1 MTVANKKYNPGFL
14 SDNEVIE
21 TFCVRTDEF
30 ASIMESLRECTGN
43 SNTHTIIIG
52 PRGSG
57 KTHLL
62 LRVVAEVRREA
73 SLAGFF
79 PVVFPEESYEVSTI
93 GEFWLECLDRLAE
106 QAPESERPHLRRS
119 YSDIRTTAND
129 RDLAD
134 RSLGSILS
142 FADQR
147 EGRILLVVEN
157 LNMLFSDMADP
168 DAGWRLRQTLQVE
181 PRIILLGS
189 ATSRFAEIDNPDHS
203 LYDLFRVVTLL
214 PLDTEECAF
223 LWQAVSGNPSATR
236 AIRPLEILTGGNP
249 RLLAIIARFGAGR
262 TFRELMDDLLDLV
275 DDHTEYFKSHLE
287 SLPPQERRVYL
298 ALARLWKPAT
308 AKEVA
313 DQARLGTNLCSSLL
327 KRLEGRGVVVVE
339 GGTAR
344 RRQYYLTE
352 RLYNIYYLLRR
363 GGEASRVVEALID
376 FMVCLY
382 SPAELW
388 DLILKDYDE
397 VPSARL
403 PIPNLAGTAAAA
415 LIREAQTLDSM
426 EKVDDA
432 IAIYEQVE
440 KGIGAV
446 GDAEFKNQAVI
457 ALFNKA
463 LLLNRVCRHAEAI
476 RACDRIVA
484 GFAMFKEPIMHV
496 LSISALDT
504 KGMALAK
511 TGNASEAIEAYDQAM
526 ALLVTSPVPELDFL
540 ISGIAQRKGLAL
552 IQVQKPMEAIAAFD
566 QVVERF
572 RQNKERDTGAATR
585 ALICKAIV
593 LHQIDGSL
601 NDREFTLLLECLAK
615 DNKLQPGWITVLT
628 LLASRLGPD
637 RALKLIQASPAMS
650 LLLPLVTALQ
660 REIGQV
666 THVAREVD
674 EVAEDIRHH
683 LRELTHDPQAGV
695 AYLPA
700 ELTIRAKSEFNSAQ
714 LKPGAQ

>member
-1 MTVANKKYNPGFL
+1 MTVATKKYNPGFL
-14 SDNEVIE
+14 TDDEIME
-21 TFCVRTDEF
+21 AFCVRTDEF
-30 ASIMESLRECTGN
+30 ASIMESLRECTGS
-43 SNTHTIIIG
+43 SNIHTIVIG

-62 LRVVAEVRREA
+62 LRIVAEVRRDS
-73 SLAGFF
+73 SLPGFF

-93 GEFWLECLDRLAE
+93 GEFWLECLGRLAE
-106 QAPESERPHLRRS
+106 QAPESERHHLRRS
-119 YSDIRTTAND
+119 YSDIRATADD

-142 FADQR
+142 FADQH
-147 EGRILLVVEN
+147 EKRILLVVEN

-181 PRIILLGS
+181 PRIVFLGS

-203 LYDLFRVVTLL
+203 LYDLFRVVALL
-214 PLDTEECAF
+214 PLDTAECAF

-262 TFRELMDDLLDLV
+262 TFRELMNDLLDLI
-275 DDHTEYFKSHLE
+275 DDHTEYFKAHLE
-287 SLPPQERRVYL
+287 SLPPRERRVYL
-298 ALARLWKPAT
+298 ALARLWKPAS

-313 DQARLGTNLCSSLL
+313 DQARLDTNLCSSLL
-327 KRLEGRGVVVVE
+327 KRLEGRGAVLVE
-339 GGTAR
+339 GGTAW

-376 FMVCLY
+376 FMICLY
-382 SPAELW
+382 SPTELW
-388 DLILKDYDE
+388 DLILRDYDE

-403 PIPNLAGTAAAA
+403 PIPSLAGTAAAA
-415 LIREAQTLDSM
+415 LIREAQTLDSL
-426 EKVDDA
+426 EKPDDA

-446 GDAEFKNQAVI
+446 GDGEVKNQAVI

-463 LLLNRVCRHAEAI
+463 LLLNRVGRHADTI

-484 GFAMFKEPIMHV
+484 GFAVFKEPIMHV
-496 LSISALDT
+496 LSVSALDT

-511 TGNASEAIEAYDQAM
+511 TGSASEAIEAYDQAL
-526 ALLVTSPVPELDFL
+526 ALLATSPVPELDFL

-552 IQVQKPMEAIAAFD
+552 IQVQKPIEAIAAFD
-566 QVVERF
+566 QVVARSC
-572 RQNKERDTGAATR
+572 QNKERGTGAATR

-593 LHQIDGSL
+593 LHQMDGRL
-601 NDREFTLLLECLAK
+601 DDHEFTLLLECLAE

-628 LLASRLGPD
+628 LLASRLGPN
-637 RALKLIQASPAMS
+637 RSLELIQASPAVT

-660 REIGQV
+660 REVGQE
-666 THVAREVD
+666 TQVAREVD
-674 EVAEDIRHH
+674 EVAEDIRHQ
-683 LRELTHDPQAGV
+683 LGELTHNPQAGV

-700 ELTIRAKSEFNSAQ
+700 ELTLRAKSEFKTVQ
-714 LKPGAQ
+714 LKPGAE